1 MREKERDCLYVLG
14 NNNWTSKH
22 RFVRLF
28 PLHTNGQKGTLWKTA
43 SENAL
48 LRQISKHT
56 GLLSQEH
63 RVSSPEHVWAN
74 CTGIMISHY
83 PLASLLPWPPIPHCL
98 DLDGEGGVALQ
109 RYQPRSPESSPRCWV
124 GHLHLSARLL

>member
-1 MREKERDCLYVLG
+1 MRERERLFVCVGKQQL
-14 NNNWTSKH
+14 WTSEH

-43 SENAL
+43 SENAP

-63 RVSSPEHVWAN
+63 RVSSPEHVWAT
-74 CTGIMISHY
+74 CMGIMISHY
-83 PLASLLPWPPIPHCL
+83 PLASLLPWPAIPHCL
-98 DLDGEGGVALQ
+98 ELDGEGGVALQ

-124 GHLHLSARLL
+124 GHLNLSARLL